1 MLRGSVI
8 RFLFLAILLCA
19 ASPLAAQGFQGVWQG
34 RLTCDAV
41 EGITQAPLA
50 APFTIRVEGA
60 VAKYERPVLSASG
73 ARTGAWERGEGRVGP
88 DGALL
93 LQGGSSGR
101 GFHYRA
107 RYEGRLGADGVA
119 RFTGTQDWM
128 LDDRDF
134 RRQCA
139 VEVRR

>member
-1 MLRGSVI
+1 VI
-8 RFLFLAILLCA
+8 RFLYLAVLLCA
-19 ASPLAAQGFQGVWQG
+19 ASPLAAQSFQGVWQG

-41 EGITQAPLA
+41 DGITQAPLA

-73 ARTGAWERGEGRVGP
+73 ARTGAWERGEGRVGA

>member
-1 MLRGSVI
+1 MI
-8 RFLFLAILLCA
+8 RAAFLAVMLCA
-19 ASPLAAQGFQGVWQG
+19 AGPLAAQGFQGVWQG

-41 EGITQAPLA
+41 DGITQAPLA

-73 ARTGAWERGEGRVGP
+73 ARTGAWERGEGRVGA

-119 RFTGTQDWM
+119 RFTGAQDWM

>member
-1 MLRGSVI
+1 VI
-8 RFLFLAILLCA
+8 RFLFLAAMLCA

-34 RLTCDAV
+34 RLACDAV
-41 EGITQAPLA
+41 EGITQAPLT

-73 ARTGAWERGEGRVGP
+73 ARTGAWERGEGRVGA

-107 RYEGRLGADGVA
+107 RYEGKLGADGQA

-134 RRQCA
+134 KRQCTI
-139 VEVRR
+139 ELRR

>member
-1 MLRGSVI
+1 MI
-8 RFLFLAILLCA
+8 RTACLAVMLCA

-41 EGITQAPLA
+41 DGITQAPLA

-73 ARTGAWERGEGRVGP
+73 ARTGAWERGEGRVGA

-107 RYEGRLGADGVA
+107 RYEGWLGADGVA

>member
-1 MLRGSVI
+1 MI

-19 ASPLAAQGFQGVWQG
+19 ASPLAAQGFNGVWQG

-41 EGITQAPLA
+41 EGITQTPLA
-50 APFTIRVEGA
+50 APFTIRVDGA

-88 DGALL
+88 DGTLL

-134 RRQCA
+134 TRVCA

>member
-1 MLRGSVI
+1 MI
-8 RFLFLAILLCA
+8 RFLFLAVLLCA

-41 EGITQAPLA
+41 EGITQTPLT
-50 APFTIRVEGA
+50 APFTVRVDGA

-73 ARTGAWERGEGRVGP
+73 ARTGAWERGEGRVGA

-107 RYEGRLGADGVA
+107 RYEGRLGVDGEA
-119 RFTGTQDWM
+119 RFTGAQDWM

-134 RRQCA
+134 TRICTIELRR
-139 VEVRR
+139 

>member
-1 MLRGSVI
+1 M
-8 RFLFLAILLCA
+8 LCA

-41 EGITQAPLA
+41 EGITQSPLD

-60 VAKYERPVLSASG
+60 AAKYERPVLSASG
-73 ARTGAWERGEGRVGP
+73 ARTGAWERGEGRVGA

-119 RFTGTQDWM
+119 RFTGSQDWM
-128 LDDRDF
+128 LADRDF
-134 RRQCA
+134 TRPCA
-139 VEVRR
+139 VELRR

>member
-1 MLRGSVI
+1 
-8 RFLFLAILLCA
+8 
-19 ASPLAAQGFQGVWQG
+19 
-34 RLTCDAV
+34 
-41 EGITQAPLA
+41 
-50 APFTIRVEGA
+50 PFTIRVEGA

-73 ARTGAWERGEGRVGP
+73 ARTGAWERGEGRVGA

-107 RYEGRLGADGVA
+107 RYEGRLGADSVA
-119 RFTGTQDWM
+119 RFTGAQDWM
-128 LDDRDF
+128 LADRDF
-134 RRQCA
+134 TRPCA

>member
-1 MLRGSVI
+1 MI

-19 ASPLAAQGFQGVWQG
+19 ASPLAAQGFNGVWQG

-41 EGITQAPLA
+41 PGITQAPLA
-50 APFTIRVEGA
+50 APFTIRVDGV

-73 ARTGAWERGEGRVGP
+73 ARTGAWERGEGRVGA
-88 DGALL
+88 DGALVL
-93 LQGGSSGR
+93 VGGSSGR

-107 RYEGRLGADGVA
+107 RYEGRLGTDGEA

-134 RRQCA
+134 ARACSVELRR
-139 VEVRR
+139 

>member
-1 MLRGSVI
+1 MI

-19 ASPLAAQGFQGVWQG
+19 ASPLAAQGFNGVWQG

-73 ARTGAWERGEGRVGP
+73 ARTGAWERGEGRVGA
-88 DGALL
+88 DGALV

-134 RRQCA
+134 TRVCA
-139 VEVRR
+139 AEVRR

>member
-1 MLRGSVI
+1 VI
-8 RFLFLAILLCA
+8 RAAFLAVMLCA
-19 ASPLAAQGFQGVWQG
+19 AGPLAAQGFQGVWQG

-73 ARTGAWERGEGRVGP
+73 ARTGVWERGEGRVGA

-107 RYEGRLGADGVA
+107 RYEGLLGADGVA

>member
-1 MLRGSVI
+1 M
-8 RFLFLAILLCA
+8 LCA
-19 ASPLAAQGFQGVWQG
+19 ASPLAAQGFGGVWQG

-41 EGITQAPLA
+41 EGMTQTPLD
-50 APFTIRVEGA
+50 APFTLRVEGN

-73 ARTGAWERGEGRVGP
+73 ARTGAWERGEGRVAA
-88 DGALL
+88 DGTLL

-119 RFTGTQDWM
+119 RFTGVQDWM
-128 LDDRDF
+128 LSDRDF
-134 RRQCA
+134 ARSCA
-139 VEVRR
+139 VELRR

>member
-1 MLRGSVI
+1 MI
-8 RFLFLAILLCA
+8 RAAFLAVMLCA
-19 ASPLAAQGFQGVWQG
+19 AGPLAAQGFQGVWQG

>member
-1 MLRGSVI
+1 MI
-8 RFLFLAILLCA
+8 RFLILAAMLCA

-41 EGITQAPLA
+41 EGFTQAPLD
-50 APFTIRVEGA
+50 APFTLRVEGA

-73 ARTGAWERGEGRVGP
+73 ARTGAWERGEGRVGA
-88 DGALL
+88 DGVLL

-107 RYEGRLGADGVA
+107 RYEGRLGADGEA
-119 RFTGTQDWM
+119 RLTGTQDWM
-128 LDDRDF
+128 LAERDF
-134 RRQCA
+134 ARACTVQLRR
-139 VEVRR
+139 

>member
-1 MLRGSVI
+1 VI
-8 RFLFLAILLCA
+8 RFLFLAVLLCA
-19 ASPLAAQGFQGVWQG
+19 AGPLAAQGFQGVWQG
-34 RLTCDAV
+34 RLTCDVV
-41 EGITQAPLA
+41 EGITQTPLA
-50 APFTIRVEGA
+50 APFTLRVEGA

-73 ARTGAWERGEGRVGP
+73 ARTGAWERGEGRVAA

-107 RYEGRLGADGVA
+107 RYEGRLGADSVA

-128 LDDRDF
+128 LSERDF
-134 RRQCA
+134 ARQCT
-139 VEVRR
+139 VELRR

>member
-1 MLRGSVI
+1 VI
-8 RFLFLAILLCA
+8 RAAFLAVMLCA
-19 ASPLAAQGFQGVWQG
+19 AGPLAAQGFQGVWQG

-73 ARTGAWERGEGRVGP
+73 ARTGAWERGEGRVGA

>member
-1 MLRGSVI
+1 VI
-8 RFLFLAILLCA
+8 RAAFLAVMLCA
-19 ASPLAAQGFQGVWQG
+19 AGPLAAQGFQGVWQG

-41 EGITQAPLA
+41 DGITQAPLA

-73 ARTGAWERGEGRVGP
+73 ARTGAWERGEGRVGA

>member
-1 MLRGSVI
+1 V
-8 RFLFLAILLCA
+8 
-19 ASPLAAQGFQGVWQG
+19 
-34 RLTCDAV
+34 D
-41 EGITQAPLA
+41 
-50 APFTIRVEGA
+50 GA

-73 ARTGAWERGEGRVGP
+73 ARTGAWERGEGRVAA

-107 RYEGRLGADGVA
+107 RYEGRLGADGEA
-119 RFTGTQDWM
+119 RFTGAQDWM

-134 RRQCA
+134 TRVCAIELRR
-139 VEVRR
+139 

>member
-1 MLRGSVI
+1 
-8 RFLFLAILLCA
+8 
-19 ASPLAAQGFQGVWQG
+19 
-34 RLTCDAV
+34 V
-41 EGITQAPLA
+41 EGITQTPLA
-50 APFTIRVEGA
+50 APFTLRVEGA

-73 ARTGAWERGEGRVGP
+73 ARTGAWERGEGRVAA

-128 LDDRDF
+128 LTERDF
-134 RRQCA
+134 ARQCT
-139 VEVRR
+139 VELRR

>member
-1 MLRGSVI
+1 MI
-8 RFLFLAILLCA
+8 RAAFLAVMLCA
-19 ASPLAAQGFQGVWQG
+19 AGPLAAQGFQGVWQG

-41 EGITQAPLA
+41 DGITQAPLA

>member
-1 MLRGSVI
+1 VI

-41 EGITQAPLA
+41 PGITQAPLA
-50 APFTIRVEGA
+50 APFTIKVDGS

-73 ARTGAWERGEGRVGP
+73 ARTGAWERGEGRVGA

-107 RYEGRLGADGVA
+107 RYEGRLGTDGEA

-134 RRQCA
+134 ARACSVELRR
-139 VEVRR
+139 

>member
-1 MLRGSVI
+1 MI
-8 RFLFLAILLCA
+8 RFLFLAISLCA
-19 ASPLAAQGFQGVWQG
+19 ASSLAAQGYNGVWQG

-73 ARTGAWERGEGRVGP
+73 ARTGAWERGEGRVGA

-119 RFTGTQDWM
+119 RFTGAQDWM

-134 RRQCA
+134 TRICA
-139 VEVRR
+139 FEVRR

>member
-1 MLRGSVI
+1 MI
-8 RFLFLAILLCA
+8 RAAFLAVMLCA
-19 ASPLAAQGFQGVWQG
+19 AGPLAAQGFQGVWQG

-73 ARTGAWERGEGRVGP
+73 ARTGAWERGEGRVGA
-88 DGALL
+88 DGTLL

>member
-1 MLRGSVI
+1 MSARCSPHQARALALGSAA
-8 RFLFLAILLCA
+8 RAALA
-19 ASPLAAQGFQGVWQG
+19 
-34 RLTCDAV
+34 
-41 EGITQAPLA
+41 
-50 APFTIRVEGA
+50 
-60 VAKYERPVLSASG
+60 
-73 ARTGAWERGEGRVGP
+73 

-134 RRQCA
+134 TRVCA
-139 VEVRR
+139 AEVRR

>member
-1 MLRGSVI
+1 MI
-8 RFLFLAILLCA
+8 RAAFLAVMLCA

-41 EGITQAPLA
+41 DGITQAPLA

-73 ARTGAWERGEGRVGP
+73 ARTGAWERGEGRVGA

-107 RYEGRLGADGVA
+107 RYEGWLGADGVA

>member
-1 MLRGSVI
+1 MI
-8 RFLFLAILLCA
+8 RSACLAVMLCA
-19 ASPLAAQGFQGVWQG
+19 ASPLAAQGFGGVWQG

-41 EGITQAPLA
+41 EGMTQTPLD
-50 APFTIRVEGA
+50 APFTLRVEGN

-73 ARTGAWERGEGRVGP
+73 ARTGAWERGEGRVAV
-88 DGALL
+88 DGTLL

-119 RFTGTQDWM
+119 RFTGVQDWM
-128 LDDRDF
+128 LSDRDF
-134 RRQCA
+134 ARSCA
-139 VEVRR
+139 VELRR